1 MLGFEII
8 CFLRGIGYL
17 ELSKKIDVSKQAV
30 SSWSKRGVIPEN
42 RVEEL
47 VEILGIP
54 AEILSREID
63 KNKIEEEI
71 HRFIKNI

>member
-1 MLGFEII
+1 MFFKRNRIFRII
-8 CFLRGIGYL
+8 
-17 ELSKKIDVSKQAV
+17 KKIDVSKQAV

-47 VEILGIP
+47 VEILGVP
-54 AEILSREID
+54 AEILSRESD

-71 HRFIKNI
+71 HRFIKNV

>member
-1 MLGFEII
+1 MFFKRNRIFRII
-8 CFLRGIGYL
+8 
-17 ELSKKIDVSKQAV
+17 KKIDVSKQAV

-47 VEILGIP
+47 VEILGVP

-71 HRFIKNI
+71 HRFIKNV

>member
-1 MLGFEII
+1 MFFKRNRIFRII
-8 CFLRGIGYL
+8 
-17 ELSKKIDVSKQAV
+17 KKIDVSKQAV
-30 SSWSKRGVIPEN
+30 SSWSKRGVIPEK

-47 VEILGIP
+47 VEILGVP

>member
-1 MLGFEII
+1 MFFKRNRIFRII
-8 CFLRGIGYL
+8 
-17 ELSKKIDVSKQAV
+17 KKIDVSKQAV

-47 VEILGIP
+47 VEILGVP

-71 HRFIKNI
+71 HRFIKNL

>member
-1 MLGFEII
+1 MFFNRNRIFRII
-8 CFLRGIGYL
+8 
-17 ELSKKIDVSKQAV
+17 KKIDVSKQAV

-47 VEILGIP
+47 VEILGVP

-71 HRFIKNI
+71 HRFIKNV

>member
-1 MLGFEII
+1 MFFKRNRIFRII
-8 CFLRGIGYL
+8 
-17 ELSKKIDVSKQAV
+17 KKIDVSKQAV

-71 HRFIKNI
+71 HRFIKNV

>member
-1 MLGFEII
+1 MFFKRNRIFRII
-8 CFLRGIGYL
+8 
-17 ELSKKIDVSKQAV
+17 KKIDVSKQAV

-47 VEILGIP
+47 VEILGVP

>member
-1 MLGFEII
+1 MFFKRNRIFRII
-8 CFLRGIGYL
+8 
-17 ELSKKIDVSKQAV
+17 KKIYVSKQAV

-47 VEILGIP
+47 VEILGVP

-71 HRFIKNI
+71 HRFIKNV

>member
-1 MLGFEII
+1 MKKEIM
-8 CFLRGIGYL
+8 
-17 ELSKKIDVSKQAV
+17 
-30 SSWSKRGVIPEN
+30 
-42 RVEEL
+42 
-47 VEILGIP
+47 ILGVP